1 MKKLD
6 IGDPNATMIAG
17 YFEDAFG
24 VPPSQR
30 TTRAVDGTYYPAINS
45 TALRVVWA
53 AERAVLFCDGHVDMD
68 SDLAMVF
75 KTAIQQDPLR
85 CEVMHLIYQAESGFR
100 FLDPSEVAPILQ
112 IACQTQSTEF
122 VAPILQHYQSELYY
136 FEESSLVMAMDNL
149 AEYKRISFT
158 VQDYQDYYRI
168 ALQGQALDHDQLRSK
183 LDAFVQSKARQPS
196 LADRLGHAE
205 EVSRSRSDSLHRLG
219 QAEIETPAHD
229 ERSL

>member
-1 MKKLD
+1 MNKLD

-30 TTRAVDGTYYPAINS
+30 TTRAIDDTYYPAINS

-112 IACQTQSTEF
+112 IARQTQSTEF
-122 VAPILQHYQSELYY
+122 VAPILQHYQSELP
-136 FEESSLVMAMDNL
+136 SPPPP
-149 AEYKRISFT
+149 SFT
-158 VQDYQDYYRI
+158 
-168 ALQGQALDHDQLRSK
+168 
-183 LDAFVQSKARQPS
+183 
-196 LADRLGHAE
+196 RL
-205 EVSRSRSDSLHRLG
+205 
-219 QAEIETPAHD
+219 
-229 ERSL
+229 